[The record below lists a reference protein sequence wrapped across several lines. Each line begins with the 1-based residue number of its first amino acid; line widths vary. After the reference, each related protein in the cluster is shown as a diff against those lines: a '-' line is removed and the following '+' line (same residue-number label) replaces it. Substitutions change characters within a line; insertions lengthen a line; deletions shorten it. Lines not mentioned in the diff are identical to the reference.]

1 MADGFEEMRARA
13 AHVVVRGGCVLDG
26 DGWNGEHA
34 DILIEGDT
42 IRAIGSPGM
51 AAPADAA
58 QVDAT
63 DRIILPGLV
72 NAHTH
77 GDATLSK
84 GLGDRWTLELLL
96 NAAPMRRQGVQLRD
110 KALAARL
117 AAAEMVRN
125 GITACYDLFSEFPA
139 PTPEGLEAVA
149 GAYAEVGVRAVV
161 APLMADRSF
170 WRAVPGLLGALPGD
184 LRRAVDAIAGAS
196 GEAAL
201 EACRLAFARWPFDRD
216 TARLAL
222 APTIPHHCEDDF
234 FRACRDLAAEHGAGI
249 HTHVAESKVQAVAG
263 RRKFGKTLAA
273 HLDDLGILGPDF
285 TAAHAV
291 WVDDDDLA
299 RLKDRGASVAHNPTS
314 NMRLGVGLARV
325 EAMRRRGLP
334 VGLGTD
340 TSTCSD
346 ALNLFE
352 AMRLAVFAS
361 RVQSPDP
368 GRWLGAEDA
377 LEMATRGGARA
388 LGMADRIG
396 RLRPGYLADLVFLDL
411 RDLAYVPLHH
421 AARQVVFQENGA
433 NVESVIIGGRFVY
446 RDRRHLTV
454 DLDRLRAEAAEAHER
469 LDAANRASRDLVRRL
484 EPAVSAF
491 CVGLCREPFPVHRYA
506 DHGVP

>member
-1 MADGFEEMRARA
+1 MADVR
-13 AHVVVRGGCVLDG
+13 HTVVRGARVLDG
-26 DGWNGEHA
+26 GDFGGGPA

-42 IRAIGSPGM
+42 IRAIGPPGM
-51 AAPADAA
+51 DAPADAA
-58 QVDAT
+58 PVDAA
-63 DRIILPGLV
+63 DRLILPGLV

-77 GDATLSK
+77 GDASLSK

-96 NAAPMRRQGVQLRD
+96 NAAPLRRRGVELRD

-117 AAAEMVRN
+117 AAAEMVSN

-170 WRAVPGLLGALPGD
+170 WRAVPGLLGALPDD
-184 LRRAVDAIAGAS
+184 LRRAVDTTAGAS
-196 GEAAL
+196 GDAAL
-201 EACRLAFARWPFDRD
+201 DQCRLAFERWSFDRD

-222 APTIPHHCEDDF
+222 APTIPHHCEDAF
-234 FRACRDLAAEHGAGI
+234 FVACRDLAAEHGAGI

-273 HLDDLGILGPDF
+273 HLDDLGIVGPHF

-299 RLKDRGASVAHNPTS
+299 RLKDRGATVAHNPTS

-325 EAMRRRGLP
+325 EAMRRRGLD

-352 AMRLAVFAS
+352 AMRLAVYSS

-368 GRWLGAEDA
+368 ARWLGAEDA

-396 RLRPGYLADLVFLDL
+396 RLAPGYLADLVFLDL
-411 RDLAYVPLHH
+411 GAIAYMPLHH
-421 AARQVVFQENGA
+421 PARQVVFQENGA
-433 NVESVIIGGRFVY
+433 SVDSVMVGGRFVY

-454 DLDRLRAEAAEAHER
+454 DLARLRAEAAEAHDR
-469 LDAANRASRDLVRRL
+469 LEAANRESRDLVRRL

-506 DHGVP
+506 DHGVS

>member
-1 MADGFEEMRARA
+1 MAEVR
-13 AHVVVRGGCVLDG
+13 HTVVRGGRVLDG
-26 DGWNGEHA
+26 GDFDGGPS
-34 DILIEGDT
+34 DLLIEGDK
-42 IRAIGSPGM
+42 IRAIGPPGM
-51 AAPADAA
+51 DAPADATP
-58 QVDAT
+58 VDAT
-63 DRIILPGLV
+63 DRLILPGLV

-77 GDATLSK
+77 GDASLAK

-96 NAAPMRRQGVQLRD
+96 NAGPVRQRGIELRD

-117 AAAEMVRN
+117 AAAEMVSN

-170 WRAVPGLLGALPGD
+170 WRAVPGLLGALPDD
-184 LRRAVDAIAGAS
+184 LRRTVDRTAGAS
-196 GEAAL
+196 GDMAL
-201 EACRLAFARWPFDRD
+201 EHCRLAFARWRFDRD

-222 APTIPHHCEDDF
+222 APTIPHHCEDSF
-234 FRACRDLAAEHGAGI
+234 FQACRDLAAEHGAGI

-273 HLDDLGILGPDF
+273 HLDDLGLLGPNF

-299 RLKDRGASVAHNPTS
+299 RLKDRGATVAHNPTS

-352 AMRLAVFAS
+352 AMRLAVYSS

-368 GRWLGAEDA
+368 ARWLGAEDA

-388 LGMADRIG
+388 LGMEDRIG
-396 RLRPGYLADLVFLDL
+396 RLAPGYLADLVFLDL
-411 RDLAYVPLHH
+411 GAIAYMPFHH

-433 NVESVIIGGRFVY
+433 SVESVMVGGRFVY
-446 RDRRHLTV
+446 RSGEHLTV

-469 LDAANRASRDLVRRL
+469 HEAANRESRELVHRL

-506 DHGVP
+506 DHGVD

>member
-1 MADGFEEMRARA
+1 M
-13 AHVVVRGGCVLDG
+13 LDG
-26 DGWNGEHA
+26 EGRNGERA
-34 DILIEGDT
+34 DILIEGDA
-42 IRAIGSPGM
+42 IRAIGPPGM
-51 AAPADAA
+51 AVPADAA
-58 QVDAT
+58 TVDAT
-63 DRIILPGLV
+63 DRLILPGLV

-77 GDATLSK
+77 GDASLSK
-84 GLGDRWTLELLL
+84 GLGDRWSLELLL
-96 NAAPMRRQGVQLRD
+96 NAAPSRWHGVQLDD

-117 AAAEMVRN
+117 AAAEMVQN

-170 WRAVPGLLGALPGD
+170 WRAVPGLVGALPDD
-184 LRRAVDAIAGAS
+184 LRHAVDGVAGAS
-196 GEAAL
+196 GEVAL
-201 EACRLAFARWPFDRD
+201 ERCRLAFARWGFDRD

-222 APTIPHHCEDDF
+222 APTIPHHCDDGF
-234 FRACRDLAAEHGAGI
+234 FVACRDLAAEHGAGI

-273 HLDDLGILGPDF
+273 HLDDLGIIGPDF

-299 RLKDRGASVAHNPTS
+299 RLKDRGATVAHNPTS

-352 AMRLAVFAS
+352 AMRLAVYSS

-368 GRWLGAEDA
+368 ARWLGAEDA
-377 LEMATRGGARA
+377 LEMATRGGACA

-396 RLRPGYLADLVFLDL
+396 RLAPGYLADLVFLDL
-411 RDLAYVPLHH
+411 GGVSYMPLHH
-421 AARQVVFQENGA
+421 PARQVVFQENGA
-433 NVESVIIGGRFVY
+433 SVESVMVGGRFVF
-446 RDRRHLTV
+446 RGGKHLTV

-469 LDAANRASRDLVRRL
+469 HEAANRESRDLVRRL

-506 DHGVP
+506 GHGVS

>member
-1 MADGFEEMRARA
+1 MRR
-13 AHVVVRGGCVLDG
+13 R
-26 DGWNGEHA
+26 W
-34 DILIEGDT
+34 T
-42 IRAIGSPGM
+42 
-51 AAPADAA
+51 PAD
-58 QVDAT
+58 
-63 DRIILPGLV
+63 RLILPGLV

-139 PTPEGLEAVA
+139 PTPEEARGGCGGVCRGRGTGGGGPAHGGSELLA
-149 GAYAEVGVRAVV
+149 GRAG
-161 APLMADRSF
+161 SS
-170 WRAVPGLLGALPGD
+170 
-184 LRRAVDAIAGAS
+184 RRAARRSPAGGRRDCRRVGRAAL
-196 GEAAL
+196 EVAAL

-433 NVESVIIGGRFVY
+433 NVESVMIGGRFVY

>member
-1 MADGFEEMRARA
+1 MNRS
-13 AHVVVRGGCVLDG
+13 VVVRGGRVLADG
-26 DGWNGEHA
+26 DGWSGGPA
-34 DILIEGDT
+34 DLLIEGDT
-42 IRAIGSPGM
+42 IRAVGPPGM
-51 AAPADAA
+51 AVPEDAA
-58 QVDAT
+58 EVDAR
-63 DRIILPGLV
+63 DRLILPGLV

-96 NAAPMRRQGVQLRD
+96 NAAPMRQRGVGLRD

-117 AAAEMVRN
+117 AAAEMVEN

-170 WRAVPGLLGALPGD
+170 WRAVPGLHGALPEA
-184 LRRAVDAIAGAS
+184 LQRAVDATGGAA

-201 EACRLAFARWPFDRD
+201 ESCRLAFARWSFDRD

-222 APTIPHHCEDDF
+222 APTIPYHCEDDF
-234 FRACRDLAAEHGAGI
+234 FRACRDLAREHGAGI

-273 HLDDLGILGPDF
+273 HLDDLGIIGPDF

-299 RLKDRGASVAHNPTS
+299 RLKDRGATVAHNPTS

-352 AMRLAVFAS
+352 AMRLAVYSS

-368 GRWLGAEDA
+368 ARWLGAEDA
-377 LEMATRGGARA
+377 LDMATRGGARA

-396 RLRPGYLADLVFLDL
+396 RIAPGHLADLVFLDL
-411 RDLAYVPLHH
+411 RGLSYTPLHH
-421 AARQVVFQENGA
+421 PARQVVYEENGA
-433 NVESVIIGGRFVY
+433 NVESVMVGGRFVY
-446 RDRRHLTV
+446 RGRRHLTV
-454 DLDRLRAEAAEAHER
+454 DLDCLRAEAAEAHER
-469 LDAANRASRDLVRRL
+469 LEAANRESRELVRRL

-506 DHGVP
+506 DHGVD

>member
-1 MADGFEEMRARA
+1 MGDVR
-13 AHVVVRGGCVLDG
+13 HTVVRGARVLDG
-26 DGWNGEHA
+26 GDFDGGPT

-42 IRAIGSPGM
+42 IRALGPPGM
-51 AAPADAA
+51 DAPADAA
-58 QVDAT
+58 EMDAT
-63 DRIILPGLV
+63 DRLILPGLV

-77 GDATLSK
+77 GDASLAK

-96 NAAPMRRQGVQLRD
+96 NAAPLRRHGVGLRD

-117 AAAEMVRN
+117 AAAEMVEN

-170 WRAVPGLLGALPGD
+170 WRAVPGLYGALPD
-184 LRRAVDAIAGAS
+184 SLQRAVDGIAGAS
-196 GEAAL
+196 RETAL
-201 EACRLAFARWPFDRD
+201 ESCRLAFERWRFGRD

-222 APTIPHHCEDDF
+222 APTIPHHCEDAF
-234 FRACRDLAAEHGAGI
+234 FVACRDLAAEHGAGI

-263 RRKFGKTLAA
+263 RRRFGKTLAA
-273 HLDDLGILGPDF
+273 HLDDLGIIGPDF

-299 RLKDRGASVAHNPTS
+299 RLKDRGATVAHNPTS

-325 EAMRRRGLP
+325 EAMRRRGLA

-352 AMRLAVFAS
+352 AMRLAVYAS

-368 GRWLGAEDA
+368 ARWLGAEDA

-396 RLRPGYLADLVFLDL
+396 RLAPGYLADLVFLDL
-411 RDLAYVPLHH
+411 GAIAYMPFHH

-433 NVESVIIGGRFVY
+433 NVESVMVGGRFVY
-446 RDRRHLTV
+446 RGGKHLTV
-454 DLDRLRAEAAEAHER
+454 DIARLRAEAAEARER
-469 LDAANRASRDLVRRL
+469 LEAANRASRDLVRRL

-506 DHGVP
+506 DHGVS

>member
-1 MADGFEEMRARA
+1 MAGLSAQG
-13 AHVVVRGGCVLDG
+13 VQVVRGGRVLDG
-26 DGWNGEHA
+26 AGRGGDRA
-34 DILIEGDT
+34 DILISGDT
-42 IRAIGSPGM
+42 IRAVGTPGM
-51 AAPADAA
+51 AVPEHATE
-58 QVDAT
+58 VDAG
-63 DRIILPGLV
+63 DRLILPGLV

-77 GDATLSK
+77 GDATLAK

-96 NAAPMRRQGVQLRD
+96 NAAPMRQRGVRLSD

-117 AAAEMVRN
+117 AATEMVQN
-125 GITACYDLFSEFPA
+125 GITSCYDLFSEFPA

-170 WRAVPGLLGALPGD
+170 WRAVPGLFGALPDD
-184 LRRAVDAIAGAS
+184 LQRAVDGLVGVS

-201 EACRLAFARWPFDRD
+201 ERCRLAFRRWSFDRD

-222 APTIPHHCEDDF
+222 APTIPHHCEADF

-249 HTHVAESKVQAVAG
+249 QTHVAESKVQALAG
-263 RRKFGKTLAA
+263 ARKFGKTLVA
-273 HLDDLGILGPDF
+273 HLDDLGVLGPSF

-299 RLKDRGASVAHNPTS
+299 RLKDRGAAIAHNPTS
-314 NMRLGVGLARV
+314 NLRLGVGLARV

-352 AMRLAVFAS
+352 AMRLAVHAS
-361 RVQSPDP
+361 RAQSPDP

-377 LEMATRGGARA
+377 IEMATTGGARA
-388 LGMADRIG
+388 LGMEDRIG
-396 RLRPGYLADLVFLDL
+396 RLAPGYLADLVFLDL
-411 RDLAYVPLHH
+411 GAVSYLPLHH
-421 AARQVVFQENGA
+421 PARQVVFAENGA
-433 NVESVIIGGRFVY
+433 NVDSVMVGGRFVY
-446 RDRRHLTV
+446 RARRHLTV
-454 DLDRLRAEAAEAHER
+454 DVARLRAEAAEAHER
-469 LDAANRASRDLVRRL
+469 LERANRESRDLVRRL

-491 CVGLCREPFPVHRYA
+491 CIGLCREPFPVHRYA
-506 DHGVP
+506 DAGVS

>member
-1 MADGFEEMRARA
+1 M
-13 AHVVVRGGCVLDG
+13 
-26 DGWNGEHA
+26 
-34 DILIEGDT
+34 
-42 IRAIGSPGM
+42 
-51 AAPADAA
+51 
-58 QVDAT
+58 
-63 DRIILPGLV
+63 
-72 NAHTH
+72 
-77 GDATLSK
+77 
-84 GLGDRWTLELLL
+84 
-96 NAAPMRRQGVQLRD
+96 
-110 KALAARL
+110 
-117 AAAEMVRN
+117 
-125 GITACYDLFSEFPA
+125 
-139 PTPEGLEAVA
+139 
-149 GAYAEVGVRAVV
+149 
-161 APLMADRSF
+161 
-170 WRAVPGLLGALPGD
+170 
-184 LRRAVDAIAGAS
+184 
-196 GEAAL
+196 
-201 EACRLAFARWPFDRD
+201 
-216 TARLAL
+216 
-222 APTIPHHCEDDF
+222 
-234 FRACRDLAAEHGAGI
+234 
-249 HTHVAESKVQAVAG
+249 QAVAG

-377 LEMATRGGARA
+377 LDMATRGGARA

-396 RLRPGYLADLVFLDL
+396 RLCPGYLADLVFLDL
-411 RDLAYVPLHH
+411 RDLAYAPLHH
-421 AARQVVFQENGA
+421 PARQVVFQENGA
-433 NVESVIIGGRFVY
+433 NVESVMIGGRFVY

-454 DLDRLRAEAAEAHER
+454 DVDRLRAEAEEAHER
-469 LDAANRASRDLVRRL
+469 LEAANRASRELVRRL

-491 CVGLCREPFPVHRYA
+491 CVGLCREPFPVQRYA